1 MDKGFPSS
9 GTFTNEMMVQWQEL
23 LVIASSITFSE
34 EEEISSF
41 ANMKQMGFTLLVPRC
56 QKKLF

>member
-1 MDKGFPSS
+1 LWDDQQIR
-9 GTFTNEMMVQWQEL
+9 GTFRRTFTGEMMVQWQEL

-41 ANMKQMGFTLLVPRC
+41 ANMK
-56 QKKLF
+56 